1 MESTGNTYIYIAAT
15 PKRWRVR
22 KTYRTLMAMNRLSEF
37 ENKGY
42 ALGGVH
48 PNVGIQTRFVL
59 NLQFA
64 SLQEK
69 EEYENTNLFSMLLK
83 DLKRYS
89 KRRELRVLR

>member
-1 MESTGNTYIYIAAT
+1 
-15 PKRWRVR
+15 
-22 KTYRTLMAMNRLSEF
+22 MAMNRLSEF
-37 ENKGY
+37 EHKGY

-64 SLQEK
+64 SQQEK

-89 KRRELRVLR
+89 KRSELKVLR